1 MMVKLNNKYIILIF
15 LTVIVL
21 FSGHCFSCKNNR
33 PIQPDESRDTDSLTL
48 IITHDMAHVIT
59 LRNDTVFYSVRE
71 GHPIGA
77 TVQTSHNRDY
87 YENKWP
93 SRKREFDT
101 QRFIDKHR
109 SLLDTISYKD
119 SVRMIVSYDYVYM
132 LYFNGK
138 LVFWEYEEMLEELPK
153 DAQILI
159 REIMKLP
166 GKLYD
171 LPEAYDI
178 CRTLFPTS
186 SLYANDMVRLSGL
199 LNDNLQCPCQQKRLG
214 CLSGKPSRFDSFGLS
229 VRRA

>member
-1 MMVKLNNKYIILIF
+1 MQKQ
-15 LTVIVL
+15 
-21 FSGHCFSCKNNR
+21 
-33 PIQPDESRDTDSLTL
+33 QPDESRDTDSLTL

-59 LRNDTVFYSVRE
+59 LRDDTVFYSVRG

-93 SRKREFDT
+93 SCKREFDT

-138 LVFWEYEEMLEELPK
+138 LVFWEYKEMLEELPK

-159 REIMKLP
+159 RGIIELP
-166 GKLYD
+166 GKLHD

-178 CRTLFPTS
+178 CRTMFSTS
-186 SLYANDMVRLSGL
+186 SLYANNIGQKEPSASQYGKETLITLMPE
-199 LNDNLQCPCQQKRLG
+199 NLRYEVISQRR
-214 CLSGKPSRFDSFGLS
+214 SIGLS
-229 VRRA
+229 VCDTSDSFKFANSYLLGMFCQI